1 MIHKILIA
9 VDDSKYAE
17 HAAEYGFKLAH
28 SFNAHV
34 GLLNI
39 LEPISIPMTG
49 NGADEIL
56 GTPIQG
62 IMAPDLDIL
71 DVQTQVSAR
80 LLESLAK
87 KFAGDL
93 QVTNFN
99 EYGTKGDGI
108 INYSVEF
115 KADIIVIG
123 THKRTGLDK
132 LFTTDVAAYVLHH
145 SKIPVLVVPGKE

>member
-71 DVQTQVSAR
+71 DPGIGKTTG
-80 LLESLAK
+80 
-87 KFAGDL
+87 KFSEKICRR
-93 QVTNFN
+93 F
-99 EYGTKGDGI
+99 
-108 INYSVEF
+108 
-115 KADIIVIG
+115 
-123 THKRTGLDK
+123 TG
-132 LFTTDVAAYVLHH
+132 Y
-145 SKIPVLVVPGKE
+145 